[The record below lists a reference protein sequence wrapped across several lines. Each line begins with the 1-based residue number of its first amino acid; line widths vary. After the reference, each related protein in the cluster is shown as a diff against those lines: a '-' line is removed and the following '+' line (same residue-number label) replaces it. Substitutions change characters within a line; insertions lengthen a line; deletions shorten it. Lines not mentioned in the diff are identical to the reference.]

1 VHKAGFVNI
10 IGLPN
15 VGKSTLMNA
24 LVGER
29 LSIITS
35 KAQTTR
41 HRIFGIVNDEDW
53 QIVFS
58 DTPGFVRRTAYKM
71 HQAMNDFVTGS
82 LEDADVILFVTD
94 PYYSLEEQ
102 QELIDK
108 VRDNQKVPILLLINK
123 VDQLS
128 PEKLNEL
135 MSQWTSTLPQARI
148 MPISALEKA
157 GTEGL
162 LKHII
167 SLLPENPPYF
177 DKDALT
183 DRPERFFV
191 SEIIREKIFEQYKK
205 EIPYSTE
212 VGIEAFQEEEDII
225 RIRALIFVM
234 RESQK
239 NIIIGKGGQ
248 AIKQVGISARKDI
261 EEFLQKKVYLE
272 LFVKV
277 KENWRDDDRMLRS
290 FGYQG

>member
-1 VHKAGFVNI
+1 
-10 IGLPN
+10 
-15 VGKSTLMNA
+15 MNA